1 MPDGEQPAD
10 QPAEQTASSNPA
22 KTKLVK
28 SKKDEVPELD
38 GTKIHVKLFSPYK
51 VYFDDD
57 AKSISAENDT
67 GPFDILPR
75 HHNFIT
81 LVNEC
86 EILINTLEDKEKRIR
101 ITKAVMHVRHN
112 NVTVFLDV

>member
-1 MPDGEQPAD
+1 MPEEEKTT
-10 QPAEQTASSNPA
+10 EQTSPSNIAP
-22 KTKLVK
+22 TEE
-28 SKKDEVPELD
+28 KKAAQTELD
-38 GTKIHVKLFSPYK
+38 GTKLHVKIFSPYK

-81 LVNEC
+81 LLNTCDV
-86 EILINTLEDKEKRIR
+86 IINSLEDKEKRIR
-101 ITKAVMHVRHN
+101 ISKAVMHVRHN
-112 NVTVFLDV
+112 TITVFLDV